1 MQVSD
6 GLVSEWKVG
15 SERKDSVETQAVV
28 SEHVVTM
35 GIEYPEI
42 RLTCRV
48 SHQIRMSLSSCRD
61 KAISLAY
68 SPISTTE

>member
-1 MQVSD
+1 MALVSGTTHMQVSD

-35 GIEYPEI
+35 GIGYQ
-42 RLTCRV
+42 RFG
-48 SHQIRMSLSSCRD
+48 
-61 KAISLAY
+61 SLAG
-68 SPISTTE
+68 